1 MLQRRRVLF
10 FLIIGLAIFVTLG
23 ALAAERLNIYTLPSR
38 AVAQVPITV
47 AVSPSVIEWAE
58 RAASDFNRSN
68 QDAQISIVSANGLV
82 AVDTFARLA
91 PEERPHAWIAEST
104 FVSAIAQD
112 SGMTFIPYAS
122 SLAASELVWGG
133 FGSRADALGTL
144 DWQTIHDAATA
155 SGWSALNG
163 DANWGFFKLTIAS
176 PTNSAE
182 GLAALLTAAA
192 TYHDTAQVTR
202 SHVTDQAFLAWLQ
215 ETVDSVPNFNT
226 LGPNPAEALA
236 TRGPSVGDVG
246 FLAAVNWFAVAD
258 DLNKW
263 ETFVTSEPHYT
274 MELDY
279 PYLIRANLTSEEQA
293 MVSRFG
299 DYLAR
304 QSEQLSNAGFRTQ
317 QSSSSS
323 GPNAVVIE
331 ADDEAVLA
339 LLRWADREGIGQ

>member
-10 FLIIGLAIFVTLG
+10 FVIIGLAVFVTLG

-38 AVAQVPITV
+38 AVAQIPITV
-47 AVSPSVIEWAE
+47 AVSPGLVEWAE
-58 RAASDFNRSN
+58 TAARDFQRGN
-68 QDAQISIVSANGLV
+68 QDAQITIVSANGLV
-82 AVDTFARLA
+82 AVDTFARFA
-91 PEERPHAWIAEST
+91 PEERPHAWIAETT
-104 FVSAIAQD
+104 FVAAIAQD
-112 SGMTFIPYAS
+112 SGLSFTPEGA
-122 SLAASELVWGG
+122 SLAVSELVWGG
-133 FGSRADALGTL
+133 FGTRVEALGTL
-144 DWQTIHDAATA
+144 DWQTIHGAATA
-155 SGWSALNG
+155 GGWSALNG

-192 TYHDTAQVTR
+192 AYHDTAQVTR
-202 SHVTDQAFLAWLQ
+202 SHVTDPAFLAWLQ

-246 FLAAVNWFAVAD
+246 LLTTVSWSAVAD

-263 ETFVTSEPHYT
+263 ETFVTSDPQYT

-279 PYLIRANLTSEEQA
+279 PYLIRTNLTSDERAVAE
-293 MVSRFG
+293 RFS

-304 QSEQLSNAGFRTQ
+304 QSEQLNDAGFRTQ
-317 QSSSSS
+317 PSSSTL
-323 GPNAVVIE
+323 VE
-331 ADDEAVLA
+331 ADDDAVLTTY
-339 LLRWADREGIGQ
+339 LHR